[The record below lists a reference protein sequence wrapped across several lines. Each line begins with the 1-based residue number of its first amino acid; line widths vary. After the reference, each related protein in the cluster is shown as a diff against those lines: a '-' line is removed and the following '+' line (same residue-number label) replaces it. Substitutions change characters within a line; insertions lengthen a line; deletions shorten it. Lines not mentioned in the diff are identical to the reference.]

1 MEFHTCKQTFLNEQ
15 PWTEAQK
22 NYTVQEGLEFA
33 VRRAYNDMMP
43 RTIHGI
49 GKVDDA
55 EKGVL
60 KRALA
65 DEIRQ
70 KFIDD
75 VPTSGDVFDKRHK
88 EVCKGFLQSLN
99 ALCDKHKLK
108 EQNYGKAQK
117 IVNMTFKYLLLL
129 DRSEQYTKLFEYCHM
144 PIDTYVLAYFQDK
157 YRGTQA
163 ASSFD
168 IPAWSNMQEGEY
180 TRAQKQIKAYC
191 ASLPN
196 EFRYPLYAEFWIW
209 NEGKAIYINSRE
221 KRGKWNTDIW
231 R

>member
-1 MEFHTCKQTFLNEQ
+1 MEFQTYKQAFLHEQ

-55 EKGVL
+55 EKDAL
-60 KRALA
+60 KKALA
-65 DEIRQ
+65 DEIRR

-75 VPTSGDVFDKRHK
+75 VPTSCDVFDKRHK
-88 EVCKGFLQSLN
+88 EVCEDFLEKLN
-99 ALCDKHKLK
+99 ALCTKYDLK
-108 EQNYGKAQK
+108 EQHYGKAQK
-117 IVNMTFKYLLLL
+117 IVNMTFKYLLLF
-129 DRSEQYTKLFEYCHM
+129 DKTGQYTKLFEYCHM

-157 YRGTQA
+157 YKGTQA
-163 ASSFD
+163 AGAFD

-180 TRAQKQIKAYC
+180 ACAQKQIKAYC
-191 ASLPN
+191 ASLSN
-196 EFRYPLYAEFWIW
+196 EFRYPLYVEFRIW
-209 NEGKAIYINSRE
+209 NEGKAIYINSKG
-221 KRGKWNTDIW
+221 KRKKKK
-231 R
+231 